1 MVYAND
7 EWVQVPVMQL
17 YDTGLMQSAI
27 QNARYM
33 YEKAEKRMDDFYE
46 KYGEFMSP
54 FQKDMDR
61 YNQIVGNIK
70 SVVDNLYAT
79 GEDPLRTASGRA
91 KMAAALRS
99 VNPAE
104 FAAMKSNAKMGYA
117 YLDAAQKL
125 RSQGKYSEA
134 QELFDIMQGH
144 GTTMGEFSTRDP
156 LTGRF
161 NIWDRTS
168 PIEATTLRDLTFDSY
183 KGRTARALTEEDF
196 KDPRLANY
204 KYDKNYDWTGY
215 LYSDLLKNAPGA
227 SLALAGDPRAA
238 YFREE
243 AKKMVIARG
252 EEPTAA
258 AIEKQFQKNIA
269 DANTWALID
278 PTKKANEF
286 ALDDYR
292 TRNDIRAHAANKATD
307 YYYEMLPY
315 ADENGDGKLSKEERA
330 AFAKANAGGKGRK
343 NDKTYNIFREAEEYS
358 GKDITYDPAAVREN
372 YIAPMSNK
380 IQQHKQKNG
389 EVVYILSGKDAKKYL
404 YTEWSTGKGNNKN
417 VLWKW
422 VGYDG
427 EQFDETDDYIF
438 VQTGGLRHKKISN
451 KNRYFIGGR
460 LIKKSEWDAD
470 KENTTYLGSGTESG
484 IVPYE
489 MEVKENDHVYGKKK
503 EE

>member
-79 GEDPLRTASGRA
+79 GEDPLRTVSGRA

-104 FAAMKSNAKMGYA
+104 FAAMKANAKMGYA

-134 QELFDIMQGH
+134 QELFDIMQNH
-144 GTTMGEFSTRDP
+144 GKTIGEFATRDP

-161 NIWDRTS
+161 NTWDRTS

-204 KYDKNYDWTGY
+204 KYDPNYQWTGY
-215 LYSDLLKNAPGA
+215 LDSDLMKVAPGA
-227 SLALAGDPRAA
+227 SLAIAGDPRAA
-238 YFREE
+238 FFREQ
-243 AKKMVIARG
+243 ARQMVIARG
-252 EEPTAA
+252 EEPTADA
-258 AIEKQFQKNIA
+258 VEKQFQRNIA
-269 DANTWALID
+269 DAHTWALID
-278 PTKKANEF
+278 PTKKADEF
-286 ALDDYR
+286 ALDTYR
-292 TRNDIRAHAANKATD
+292 T
-307 YYYEMLPY
+307 
-315 ADENGDGKLSKEERA
+315 
-330 AFAKANAGGKGRK
+330 K
-343 NDKTYNIFREAEEYS
+343 NDDWLDRQRQARQHYYSKLNNDNSYTPNIFREAEALTQGQKKNVGQLVQYELPQQYYQKIDPAVQAGQRNMQDKNGNKLTAYVYS
-358 GKDITYDPAAVREN
+358 GEQLRTTGTMWVYNEN
-372 YIAPMSNK
+372 DGQM
-380 IQQHKQKNG
+380 HK
-389 EVVYILSGKDAKKYL
+389 AKMKVPRGGNYTFIPDGSMRAKYL
-404 YTEWSTGKGNNKN
+404 GERNGYPQYQYWISGQFRTPSGHRIVNN
-417 VLWKW
+417 
-422 VGYDG
+422 
-427 EQFDETDDYIF
+427 
-438 VQTGGLRHKKISN
+438 TGG
-451 KNRYFIGGR
+451 
-460 LIKKSEWDAD
+460 ETQW
-470 KENTTYLGSGTESG
+470 
-484 IVPYE
+484 V
-489 MEVKENDHVYGKKK
+489 EVKERAFNYGQTQKK
-503 EE
+503 E